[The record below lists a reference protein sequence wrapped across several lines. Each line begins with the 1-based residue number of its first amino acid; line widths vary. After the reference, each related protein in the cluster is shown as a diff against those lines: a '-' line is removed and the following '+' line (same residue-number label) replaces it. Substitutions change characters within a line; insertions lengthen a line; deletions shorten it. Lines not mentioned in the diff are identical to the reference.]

1 MRSALGG
8 HISKAHPGKSKSYN
22 HKRTVRDRREL
33 LRDLHKVAMQIYM
46 KEKLHLQPNAKISKS
61 HRVFKIAS
69 EYRSSETIADANNQ
83 CEAMGGS
90 SLADPN

>member
-1 MRSALGG
+1 
-8 HISKAHPGKSKSYN
+8 
-22 HKRTVRDRREL
+22 
-33 LRDLHKVAMQIYM
+33 M

-69 EYRSSETIADANNQ
+69 EYRSSETNADANNQ